1 MQVNKASALY
11 KTLDKRGRSHFWDI
25 VKASKA
31 QFTIHTQGRNWP
43 VPEDLLTDIGTIIVV
58 YGDGRSLNRL
68 VTDIEGYTPSRHIQ
82 KKIPSAYLNNFMFLW
97 KRAIIRAFLIAL
109 TQAPAIQQKNPV
121 RPKSADAFFKIL
133 NQTGRETVWKQ
144 VRSAHKEFTIHQ
156 GGTSFPI
163 PASLLREFGDIF
175 VLDGEGTTLSRVLQK
190 IRATPMTPLKGLLPH
205 TFYDFLKIWKQAV
218 IHKLT
223 EVLSNN

>member
-1 MQVNKASALY
+1 MQVNKAAALY

-31 QFTIHTQGRNWP
+31 QFTIHTQERNWP

-58 YGDGRSLNRL
+58 YGDGRPLNRL
-68 VTDIEGYTPSRHIQ
+68 LTDIQAYTPSRHIQ
-82 KKIPSAYLNNFMFLW
+82 KKIPSVYLNDFMMLW
-97 KRAIIRAFLIAL
+97 KRAIIRAFLMAL

-121 RPKSADAFFKIL
+121 RPKSAEAFFKIL
-133 NQTGRETVWKQ
+133 NQTGRDTVWKQ

-163 PASLLREFGDIF
+163 PASLLRDLEDIF
-175 VLDGEGTTLSRVLQK
+175 VLDGEGSTLPRILQK
-190 IRATPMTPLKGLLPH
+190 IKGHTIRPLRGIPQPLFH
-205 TFYDFLKIWKQAV
+205 DFLKIWKHAV

-223 EVLSNN
+223 EVLSRN